1 MARRICLIIMALM
14 SMGYFSCASHN
25 GEMEKAGGKTA
36 TPQTGGIV
44 CDLNGEWNAL
54 YHHYGAVRS
63 VGNITSMVKITQQG
77 AKFVGTSLID
87 SEFSRAGT
95 EKFTGELGEGGI
107 KNAKYNRPDIGWT
120 DARGKISKDCNRM
133 VIDDGKGVELT
144 LERK

>member
-1 MARRICLIIMALM
+1 VVWGSTNSEGILYDQGTGPWRQERLGRTNHLRFRQG
-14 SMGYFSCASHN
+14 GYR
-25 GEMEKAGGKTA
+25 E
-36 TPQTGGIV
+36 
-44 CDLNGEWNAL
+44 
-54 YHHYGAVRS
+54 AVS
-63 VGNITSMVKITQQG
+63 YLVKITQQG